1 MSIRRIRQTLHERSR
16 LVAYIIT
23 AVFIVGLPLVF
34 VPGSLFERQGQQVEG
49 QSERDVIAH
58 VDGEPL
64 LRASLERQFSTM
76 MTELASIYA
85 SVGQH
90 VDLGRI
96 WRYRL
101 DAFDQAV
108 MQELLLR
115 QARERGISV
124 SGGEVK
130 KQVEQIVDQQVNQL
144 KALFKGNEQ
153 DLQVRLAQIL
163 AAMGDR
169 RRTKVDERYFRN
181 WMTKH
186 LSSSRRDDIEEQLTM
201 QKLRQTV
208 ASAISATEEELKASY
223 DRLRVR
229 EIEVAMRPRGA
240 PERTEEEARKRA
252 EELLARVKGGAD
264 FAEVA
269 REESDSPETAEAG
282 GLRESVA
289 LATTPPEWKEAV
301 APLQPGEISKP
312 IRLPWGYVIVKVE
325 ERHPEL
331 PHEFEKNKERLLTE
345 FVDQKRSE
353 AWTLYQKKLQAEAKV
368 EITDAE
374 MLAYEQLRE
383 GKQEEALPHLE
394 RASQEAPKLSGA
406 AAACI
411 YYQLARILAA
421 HNRWEEAV
429 EAYALSGDSVL
440 REELQL
446 PGARAQALM
455 GMARSYEHLE
465 DTEQALLWYRA
476 AGDASEVLLTHRE
489 LLGAYQRL
497 GQEDLAQQEQEWID
511 SYEEAMRERDKML
524 EEQQRALE
532 EQRPSPTPGPGPESG
547 R

>member
-34 VPGSLFERQGQQVEG
+34 VPGSLFERRPQPVESQGERDIIARVNGEPFLRSALEG
-49 QSERDVIAH
+49 Q
-58 VDGEPL
+58 
-64 LRASLERQFSTM
+64 FTTM
-76 MTELASIYA
+76 MMELASIYA
-85 SVGQH
+85 SVGQQ

-108 MQELLLR
+108 MRELLLR
-115 QARERGISV
+115 EARAQGISV
-124 SGGEVK
+124 SGAEVK
-130 KQVEQIVDQQVNQL
+130 KQIEQMVDQQVNQL
-144 KALFKGNEQ
+144 KALFKDNQQ
-153 DLQVRLAQIL
+153 DLEVRLAQIV

-169 RRTKVDERYFRN
+169 ARTRVDERYFRN
-181 WMTKH
+181 WLTKH
-186 LSSSRRDDIEEQLTM
+186 LSSAERDAIEDQLTIE
-201 QKLRQTV
+201 KLRQTV
-208 ASAISATEEELKASY
+208 ISAVSATEEELKASF
-223 DRLRVR
+223 DRLSVR
-229 EIEVAMRPRGA
+229 EIEVSLRPRGK

-269 REESDSPETAEAG
+269 RSESDSPETAEAG
-282 GLRESVA
+282 GLRDSVA

-301 APLQPGEISKP
+301 APLQPGGISKP
-312 IRLPWGYVIVKVE
+312 IGLPWGYVIVKVE

-331 PHEFEKNKERLLTE
+331 PHEFEKNKEQLLAD

-353 AWTLYQKKLQAEAKV
+353 AWTLYQKKLRAEAKV

-374 MLAYEQLRE
+374 LLAYEELRV
-383 GKQEEALPHLE
+383 GNQDEALPHLE
-394 RASQEAPKLSGA
+394 KASQQAAKLGGA
-406 AAACI
+406 AAACV
-411 YYQLARILAA
+411 YYQLAKMLAA
-421 HNRWEEAV
+421 RNRWEEAA

-440 REELQL
+440 REEMQL

-465 DTEQALLWYRA
+465 DTDQAILWYRA
-476 AGDASEVLLTHRE
+476 AGDASGVLLTHRE
-489 LLGAYQRL
+489 LLAAYQRL
-497 GQEDLAQQEQEWID
+497 GQDDLAAQEQEWID

-532 EQRPSPTPGPGPESG
+532 QQRPPAAPAPAPETG
-547 R
+547 E